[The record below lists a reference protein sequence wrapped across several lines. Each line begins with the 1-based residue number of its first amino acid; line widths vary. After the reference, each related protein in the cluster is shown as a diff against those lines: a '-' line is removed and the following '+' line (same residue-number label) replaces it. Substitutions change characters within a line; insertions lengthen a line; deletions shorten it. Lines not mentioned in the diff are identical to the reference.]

1 MKLKVAFGFFF
12 ALILTSSIAWAG
24 GKIPTLIGKW
34 SVESSGGMMLNA
46 EKEGKETHWTAGQKV
61 LKGLMDITT
70 QEDRF
75 VSGTYTSARGS
86 EKFIAMITP
95 DGKYMYASDTDGF
108 FDCKITNKDT
118 LEIVYRHVKATD
130 SVVAIGIAK
139 RQK

>member
-1 MKLKVAFGFFF
+1 MRFRVALALLFS
-12 ALILTSSIAWAG
+12 LILAASVALAG
-24 GKIPTLIGKW
+24 GKIPSLVGKW
-34 SVESSGGMMLNA
+34 NVESSGGMMLNA

-61 LKGLMDITT
+61 LKGQIDISS

-75 VSGTYTSARGS
+75 VTGTYTSARGT

-95 DGKYMYASDTDGF
+95 DGKFMYASDTDGF
-108 FDCKITNKDT
+108 FDCKIANKDT

-130 SVVAIGIAK
+130 SVVAIGVAK

>member
-1 MKLKVAFGFFF
+1 MKLKVALGFLVI
-12 ALILTSSIAWAG
+12 LILTASFAWAG
-24 GKIPTLIGKW
+24 GKVPSLLGKW
-34 SVESSGGMMLNA
+34 NVESSGGMMLNA
-46 EKEGKETHWTAGQKV
+46 EKEGKETHWTAGQKT
-61 LKGLMDITT
+61 LKGQIDITS

-75 VSGTYTSARGS
+75 VTGTYTSARAS

-108 FDCKITNKDT
+108 FDCKIANKDT

-130 SVVAIGIAK
+130 SVVAIGLAK

>member
-24 GKIPTLIGKW
+24 GKIPSLIGKW

-46 EKEGKETHWTAGQKV
+46 EKEGKDTHWTPGQKT
-61 LKGLMDITT
+61 LKGQIDIAN
-70 QEDRF
+70 QDDRF
-75 VSGTYTSARGS
+75 VTGTYTSARGS

>member
-1 MKLKVAFGFFF
+1 MKLKVAFGFLF

-24 GKIPTLIGKW
+24 GKVPSLVGKW
-34 SVESSGGMMLNA
+34 NVESSGGMMLNG
-46 EKEGKETHWTAGQKV
+46 EKEGKETHWTAGQKA
-61 LKGLMDITT
+61 LKGQIDITS

-75 VSGTYTSARGS
+75 VVGTYTSARGS

-108 FDCKITNKDT
+108 FDCKIANKDK

-130 SVVAIGIAK
+130 SVVATSVAK

>member
-1 MKLKVAFGFFF
+1 MKLKVALGFFL
-12 ALILTSSIAWAG
+12 ALILTASFAWAG
-24 GKIPTLIGKW
+24 GKVPSLVGKW
-34 SVESSGGMMLNA
+34 NVESAGGMMLNA
-46 EKEGKETHWTAGQKV
+46 EKEGKETHWTAGQKI
-61 LKGLMDITT
+61 LKGQIDITS

-75 VSGTYTSARGS
+75 VTGTYTSARGS

-108 FDCKITNKDT
+108 FDCKIANKDT

-130 SVVAIGIAK
+130 SVVAIGVAK

>member
-1 MKLKVAFGFFF
+1 MKTKVALGCLF
-12 ALILTSSIAWAG
+12 ALILASSIAWAG
-24 GKIPTLIGKW
+24 GKVPSLVGKW

-46 EKEGKETHWTAGQKV
+46 EKEGKETHWMAGQKT
-61 LKGLMDITT
+61 LKGQIEITG

-75 VSGTYTSARGS
+75 VVGTYTSPRGS

-108 FDCKITNKDT
+108 FDCKIANKDT

>member
-24 GKIPTLIGKW
+24 GKIPSLVGKW
-34 SVESSGGMMLNA
+34 SVESSGGMMLNG
-46 EKEGKETHWTAGQKV
+46 EKEGKETHWTAGQKA
-61 LKGLMDITT
+61 LKGQIDITS

-75 VSGTYTSARGS
+75 VVGTFTSARGS

-108 FDCKITNKDT
+108 FDCKVANKDT
-118 LEIVYRHVKATD
+118 LEIVYRHVQATD
-130 SVVAIGIAK
+130 SVVAFSLAK